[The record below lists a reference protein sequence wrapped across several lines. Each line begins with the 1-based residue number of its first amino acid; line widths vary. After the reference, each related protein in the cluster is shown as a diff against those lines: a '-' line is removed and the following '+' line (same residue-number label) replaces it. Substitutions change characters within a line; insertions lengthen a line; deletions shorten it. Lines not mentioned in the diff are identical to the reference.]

1 VTVEEFRALFT
12 DASTEVAD
20 KFYPKGETPTE
31 KLEIAGSPRGKYL
44 RDQAFLYILLSKV
57 LTAKSFLEGDAP

>member
-12 DASTEVAD
+12 DASAEVAD
-20 KFYPKGETPTE
+20 KFYPKGE
-31 KLEIAGSPRGKYL
+31 SDRRGEFL